1 MSRFG
6 RDSRVLLRAK
16 EASKAWERGAD
27 TCLGGLANSGTW
39 PLQCQA
45 AECRPASSTTVCS
58 SKLDSEL
65 ALRVEFT
72 K

>member
-16 EASKAWERGAD
+16 EASEGLG
-27 TCLGGLANSGTW
+27 TGCGHLHGGLANSGTW

-58 SKLDSEL
+58 CKLDSEL
-65 ALRVEFT
+65 PSV
-72 K
+72 